1 MLVEIGAFVAEMLG
15 VELIS
20 KYKQGKR
27 TMILER
33 LSKLEIKRDDAE
45 LKKDE
50 LIACFLMAEDAISK
64 SSSLEKMDKILNI
77 YTGSI
82 VNGSIYS
89 ETDSYGEIMS
99 IISDLSDREI
109 NLLIANYKF
118 FTNEYNP
125 EWEHKEAATKQQAFL
140 AQELKIEQELVKAL
154 LIRLTRTGLI
164 ISEKDNANCYSVAF
178 LEMGL
183 DLMCVSQLGN
193 ELKDWIYLSQPQA
206 L

>member
-27 TMILER
+27 TKILER

-82 VNGSIYS
+82 ANGSIYS

-109 NLLIANYKF
+109 NLLMANYKF
-118 FTNEYNP
+118 LPMNIIQSGSIKRQPRNNRLFL
-125 EWEHKEAATKQQAFL
+125 HKS
-140 AQELKIEQELVKAL
+140 LK
-154 LIRLTRTGLI
+154 
-164 ISEKDNANCYSVAF
+164 
-178 LEMGL
+178 
-183 DLMCVSQLGN
+183 
-193 ELKDWIYLSQPQA
+193 
-206 L
+206 